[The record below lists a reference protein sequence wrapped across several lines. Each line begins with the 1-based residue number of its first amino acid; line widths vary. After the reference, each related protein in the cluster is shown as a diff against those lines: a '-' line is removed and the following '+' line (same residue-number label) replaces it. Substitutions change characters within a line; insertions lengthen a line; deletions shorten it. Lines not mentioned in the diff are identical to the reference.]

1 LQEFTI
7 GQRWIS
13 EMEPE
18 LGLGLITEIDYR
30 FVRIHF
36 PASDCERQYAIASA
50 PIRRVQFSIG
60 DTVTTQQGKSFIVKS
75 IEQSHGLLIYHGED
89 TSLPENELSDSLAFT
104 SPRDRLLA
112 GLVDSNRDF
121 NFRYKVHQFQHKI
134 LKSKV
139 RGFLGGRIEL
149 IPHQMY
155 VAHETASR
163 HIPRVLLADEVGL
176 GKTIEACLIVHRLL
190 QNGRIDR
197 VLILVPES
205 LVHQWFVELLRR
217 FNLLFRIIDREYC
230 ESRQETEPDSNPF
243 LDQQLALC
251 SMDFLSQSKKWG
263 NQAVEAGWD
272 MLVIDEA
279 HHLTEQSAAYQLA
292 EKLCSLSNGV
302 LLLTATPEQLGHKS
316 HFDRLRLLDPA
327 RYHDYDLF
335 EKEADQYHAVA
346 KAANKLLDGKSLD
359 KADLSF
365 LSDFTEQRQNGLE
378 TLDEKNRAALIEELL
393 DRHGMGR
400 VMFRNTRAAM
410 SGFPQRI
417 PHLIDLSGRPE
428 TIEKINS
435 EVRAEPD
442 TTKIRRFDYKD
453 DPRIHWL
460 VTFFKKHRR
469 EKVLLICR
477 SIEKVFAIHAALQD
491 RINIK
496 TALFHE
502 ELTLIQRDRH
512 AAWFAEKDGAQ
523 LLVCSEIGSEGRNFQ
538 FAHTLVLFDLP
549 LDPELLEQRIGR
561 LDRIGQKKPIQIYI
575 PYIAGSAQ
583 EVLVRWFHE
592 GLNAIEKNVPG
603 AYQIYQS
610 VKDEIN
616 KALKESNESDIAQ
629 LVTRTKQLRE
639 ETAAQLKE
647 GRDRLLELHSFRPKV
662 SKALIRDIQ
671 GFDKSNELDQFML
684 AVFDRTG
691 IRYHDLDKRTFRINF
706 DLVQNIDFPIPP
718 MRSGGMT
725 ATFERKTA
733 LNHEDIEFL
742 TWDHPMVIGSI
753 DVLLG
758 AETGNSALA
767 VWPHKEEQG
776 IFLEAIFVF
785 ESVAPKRLNADR
797 FLPPTPVRIVI
808 DHALQDCSELYSPQ
822 TFARVLRDAADSQ
835 IFENPKIKS
844 ELFPAMLEKCR
855 QRAALQSE
863 MIRKKSQQK
872 MQTLLSLEIHRLTEL
887 KKVNPNIRQDEIAA
901 LQEELQSLHK
911 AIASARLRL
920 DALRFIFSS

>member
-1 LQEFTI
+1 
-7 GQRWIS
+7 
-13 EMEPE
+13 MEPE
-18 LGLGLITEIDYR
+18 LGLGLITEIDVR
-30 FVRIHF
+30 FVRIRF
-36 PASDCERQYAIASA
+36 PAGDCERQYAIASA
-50 PIRRVQFSIG
+50 PIKRVQFSIG
-60 DTVTTQQGKSFIVKS
+60 DTVKTQRGVEFQIKR
-75 IEQSHGLLIYHGED
+75 IEQSQGLIIYHGED
-89 TSLPENELSDSLAFT
+89 IILPENELSDSLAFT

-121 NFRYKVHQFQHKI
+121 NFRYKVHQFQHKV
-134 LKSKV
+134 LKSRV

-176 GKTIEACLIVHRLL
+176 GKTIEACLVVHRLL

-217 FNLLFRIIDREYC
+217 FNLLFHIIDREYC
-230 ESRQETEPDSNPF
+230 DSRQETNPDANLF

-251 SMDFLSQSKKWG
+251 SMDFLSQSEKWG
-263 NQAVEAGWD
+263 KQAVDAGWD
-272 MLVIDEA
+272 MLIIDEA

-292 EKLCSLSNGV
+292 EKLCSISNGV

-316 HFDRLRLLDPA
+316 HFERLRLLDPA

-346 KAANKLLDGKSLD
+346 KAANKLLDGKPLD
-359 KADLSF
+359 KADLLF
-365 LSDFTEQRQNGLE
+365 LSDFTKQRQTGLE
-378 TLDEKNRAALIEELL
+378 TLDEKDRAAALIEELL

-417 PHLIDLSGRPE
+417 PHLVNLAADAK
-428 TIEKINS
+428 TIEKVNS
-435 EVRAEPD
+435 EVWAELEE
-442 TTKIRRFDYKD
+442 TKIHRFNYRD

-460 VTFFKKHRR
+460 TTFFKKHRK

-491 RINIK
+491 RINVK

-502 ELTLIQRDRH
+502 KLTLIQRDRH

-538 FAHTLVLFDLP
+538 FAHTLILFDLP

-561 LDRIGQKKPIQIYI
+561 LDRIGQKKSIQIYV
-575 PYIAGSAQ
+575 PYIAASAQ
-583 EVLVRWFHE
+583 EVLVRWYHE

-603 AYQIYQS
+603 AYQIYQA
-610 VKDEIN
+610 VKGEVE
-616 KALKESNESDIAQ
+616 KALLRENESSIEQ
-629 LVTRTKQLRE
+629 LIDRTKQLRE
-639 ETAAQLKE
+639 ETALQLQE

-662 SKALIRDIQ
+662 SQALIRDIRI
-671 GFDKSNELDQFML
+671 FDKSNELDQFML

-691 IRYHDLDKRTFRINF
+691 IRYHDLDERTFRINF
-706 DLVQNIDFPIPP
+706 DHLQNIDFPIPP

-733 LNHEDIEFL
+733 LNHEEMEFL

-758 AETGNSALA
+758 SESGNSALA
-767 VWPHKEEQG
+767 VWPHKEEQE
-776 IFLEAIFVF
+776 ILLEAIFVF
-785 ESVAPKRLNADR
+785 ECVAPKRLNADR
-797 FLPPTPVRIVI
+797 FLPPTPIRIIVN
-808 DHALQDCSELYSPQ
+808 HSMQDCSDLYPPQ
-822 TFARVLRDAADSQ
+822 TFARVLRNATDIS
-835 IFENPKIKS
+835 IFENPQIKAD
-844 ELFPAMLEKCR
+844 LFPAMLDKCR
-855 QRAALQSE
+855 EHAALHSE
-863 MIRKKSQQK
+863 NIKQDALQEMEN
-872 MQTLLSLEIHRLTEL
+872 LLHGEIDRLVSLAKI
-887 KKVNPNIRQDEIAA
+887 NPNIRKIEIAA
-901 LQEELQSLHK
+901 LRDELQSLQK
-911 AIASARLRL
+911 AITSARLRL